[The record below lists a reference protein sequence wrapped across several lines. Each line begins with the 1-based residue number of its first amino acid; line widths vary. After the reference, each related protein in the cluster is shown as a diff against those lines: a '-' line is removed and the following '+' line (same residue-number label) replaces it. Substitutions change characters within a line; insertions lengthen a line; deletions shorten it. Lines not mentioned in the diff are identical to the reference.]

1 MTSGAIAGPK
11 ADLDLRDL
19 YLRNLTLRGSGLVPP
34 RSSAAWCAPWR
45 RKALPVV
52 AGVWPLERLPEAQ
65 AAFLEKRHVG
75 KLVVYHLP
83 EALEPYKG

>member
-1 MTSGAIAGPK
+1 M
-11 ADLDLRDL
+11 
-19 YLRNLTLRGSGLVPP
+19 
-34 RSSAAWCAPWR
+34 
-45 RKALPVV
+45 V